1 MEQTNNRPLEIEVFN
16 KIKGSY
22 IVRYDYNYIESTEEN
37 PQGQWTYEESIFD
50 NKPTFEDLKEM
61 ITSYYNKKC
70 DQEIIQG
77 FYFEE
82 YEVWLTTENQFNYKV
97 AWDLAF
103 QTNGANLPST
113 FKFGTN
119 EKPIYR
125 VFETVSDL
133 QDFYVKSIT
142 YIENVLKKYW
152 LIKDGIEWDKYII
165 E

>member
-1 MEQTNNRPLEIEVFN
+1 MEFKKVYATGSTSLLECFN
-16 KIKGSY
+16 PVLNKY
-22 IVRYDYNYIESTEEN
+22 VVRFDEKEEDGVSTYQQYLTDGK
-37 PQGQWTYEESIFD
+37 PDLESI
-50 NKPTFEDLKEM
+50 KE
-61 ITSYYNKKC
+61 IVLDYYSKLC

-77 FYFEE
+77 FYFEGN
-82 YEVWLTTENQFNYKV
+82 EVWLTMENQFNYKA

-133 QDFYVKSIT
+133 QDFYVQSIT